1 MRFLT
6 WLKSGTPL
14 AVLLKVVGTASALI
28 SLFLGIVQVKNVV
41 TKWRSGQAAT
51 RELLAAADFKLST
64 RDYAQAWALATQAV
78 DSFPSSDSARAK
90 QLSVAMA
97 WLRDIRLGAPGD
109 PSFSAVA
116 DKLTPVL
123 LRAASRARGRT
134 RADALAHLGWLTFL
148 KWRDGSRGLAVAE
161 PYRQALA
168 IDPVNLYANAMLAHW
183 LLYPGGGGG
192 TLESAR
198 PHFARALGSATT
210 ADERQFVRYWQATAL
225 INRNEEF
232 APELIRLSAAMAAQ
246 GDTLSAGDRSRILWL
261 AYTLPGWTGLDHL
274 TDSVSVTEQQA
285 AFPWLVRG
293 LDAERN
299 PLYRAVTARL
309 TELAG
314 DTAQAVASYQAI
326 LKEFPTLPPGGKTY
340 LAGAVK
346 SRQRYAQRP

>member
-1 MRFLT
+1 MRFLN

-28 SLFLGIVQVKNVV
+28 SLFLGIVQVRNVV
-41 TKWRSGQAAT
+41 TKWRAGQAAT

-90 QLSVAMA
+90 QLAVAMA

-109 PSFSAVA
+109 PTFSAVA
-116 DKLTPVL
+116 DKVTPVL
-123 LRAASRARGRT
+123 LRAASRPQGRT
-134 RADALAHLGWLTFL
+134 KADALAHLGWLTFL
-148 KWRDGSRGLAVAE
+148 KWRDGSRDLAVAQ

-168 IDPVNLYANAMLAHW
+168 IDPGNLYANAMLAHW

-198 PHFARALGSATT
+198 PHFTAALASAKTPE
-210 ADERQFVRYWQATAL
+210 ERQFVRYWQATAL

-232 APELIRLSAAMAAQ
+232 APELVRLSAAMAAE
-246 GDTLSAGDRSRILWL
+246 GDSLSPDDRSRILWL
-261 AYTLPGWTGLDHL
+261 AYTLPGWAGLDHL
-274 TDSVSVTEQQA
+274 TDSVSAAEQQA
-285 AFPWLVRG
+285 AFPWLIRG
-293 LDAERN
+293 LDAERI

-309 TELAG
+309 TELSG
-314 DTAQAVASYQAI
+314 DTARAVVSYQAI
-326 LKEFPTLPPGGKTY
+326 LKDFPTLTAAGKTY

-346 SRQRYAQRP
+346 TRQRYARRP